1 MQRKDTKIKLSKK
14 PKYYMNR
21 IYSSAPNCW
30 FHDLLDNGA
39 GNEPRYWHVFV
50 GVNTRYLDAYP
61 MKGKADRD
69 VRQSLTW
76 FINKYHPEKLTS
88 DDESAFTSKMTCDLC
103 TNNDVKLAI
112 VQDKN
117 HSSLGVVDRVIR
129 TLRDMNIPKR
139 YSEQSSDKQFH
150 TFSIEKM
157 NRLKDEYNN
166 KYNSSIQCS
175 PNEMNQDVKK
185 EIEFITRLQKHRNAQ
200 HHIKDYKLIVGTY
213 VRFRVDKLP
222 LTKHRFTFESYKVS
236 GKEGY
241 TFSRLLMALRSQNL
255 DSNSSKQTS
264 MCILGHIHSETTKE
278 SLKRFLITMNVGI
291 HTKSSM
297 RTAMTRFLHRIFAD
311 VSRRGCLRWK
321 KNSSRQDAKLFGVSH
336 LKLFQSVLYHAY
348 TVMYGGMKSAPEPV
362 LPVLPLT
369 LCV

>member
-236 GKEGY
+236 GKEG
-241 TFSRLLMALRSQNL
+241 
-255 DSNSSKQTS
+255 SNY
-264 MCILGHIHSETTKE
+264 ILTAADGTTITKP
-278 SLKRFLITMNVGI
+278 RFKLI
-291 HTKSSM
+291 K
-297 RTAMTRFLHRIFAD
+297 AD
-311 VSRRGCLRWK
+311 VNVYPWAHSLGNNKGVIEEILDYNERRNSYKVKYENCDDEIPASYLRGRFPQRMSQMEKEFFASRR
-321 KNSSRQDAKLFGVSH
+321 
-336 LKLFQSVLYHAY
+336 
-348 TVMYGGMKSAPEPV
+348 
-362 LPVLPLT
+362 
-369 LCV
+369 